1 MGHIRTIIRPKMFYL
16 FLMLILFNVNAQHYK
31 EKIEVM
37 SDYDWEKFF
46 LGLVER
52 QNESEE
58 PLFPVFPLYDIDF
71 RLINY

>member
-1 MGHIRTIIRPKMFYL
+1 M
-16 FLMLILFNVNAQHYK
+16 ILFNVNAQHYK
-31 EKIEVM
+31 EKIKVM